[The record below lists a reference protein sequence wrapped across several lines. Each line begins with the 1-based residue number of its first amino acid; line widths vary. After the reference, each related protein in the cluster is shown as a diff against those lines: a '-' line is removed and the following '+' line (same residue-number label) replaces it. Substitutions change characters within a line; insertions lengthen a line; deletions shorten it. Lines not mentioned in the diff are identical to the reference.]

1 MCSLMDAKANLDLL
15 VKSTSQ
21 DKYIWEGEQQQKTMF
36 SSTSV

>member
-1 MCSLMDAKANLDLL
+1 MFSLMDEKANLDLL

-21 DKYIWEGEQQQKTMF
+21 EKYIWEGEQQKTMF